1 MSIEW
6 GKIQPVTGACFLSLT
21 SMGSKKHTLVTKYTS
36 SLSGV
41 LFLLYYYYEG
51 VGALVSD

>member
-21 SMGSKKHTLVTKYTS
+21 SMGRKKHTLVTKYTS

-51 VGALVSD
+51 VGALVSG